1 MIADK
6 NALTRALSS
15 SIKDLQQ
22 GIDRH
27 CCLISSLMGDNINAQ
42 DLRPFLDGCPSKTR
56 ELALKKA
63 IKDAIDTLED
73 TRKAFKSKQLGDAP
87 QTTDASLGR
96 CGVTRAH
103 PAMINFLAD
112 TKNLNGSNLD

>member
-1 MIADK
+1 MVADK
-6 NALTRALSS
+6 NTLAHALNS

-27 CCLISSLMGDNINAQ
+27 CVLISSIMANQIEFQ
-42 DLRPFLDGCPSKTR
+42 DLKPFFEACPSKTR

-73 TRKAFKSKQLGDAP
+73 TRKAFKSKQLEMLRKRLTQVLVDA
-87 QTTDASLGR
+87 D
-96 CGVTRAH
+96 
-103 PAMINFLAD
+103 
-112 TKNLNGSNLD
+112 

>member
-1 MIADK
+1 MVADK
-6 NALTRALSS
+6 NALARALNT

-27 CCLISSLMGDNINAQ
+27 CVLISSIMANQIDVR
-42 DLRPFLDGCPSKTR
+42 DLKPLLDGCPSKTR

-73 TRKAFKSKQLGDAP
+73 TRKAFKSKQLEMLRKRLTQTLVDAE
-87 QTTDASLGR
+87 
-96 CGVTRAH
+96 
-103 PAMINFLAD
+103 
-112 TKNLNGSNLD
+112 